1 MPENNTKKIHLVIKL
16 SPDISPPL
24 AVEETEF
31 DIFTMFQ
38 RLKREQIIQNVF

>member
-16 SPDISPPL
+16 SPDISL
-24 AVEETEF
+24 AFEEIEF
-31 DIFTMFQ
+31 DIFTMFR

>member
-16 SPDISPPL
+16 SPDISPLL
-24 AVEETEF
+24 AFEEIEF
-31 DIFTMFQ
+31 DIFTLFQ